1 MQGLAPVFLGSNLV
15 IMFRQLHALVVDDEP
30 HCRDYL
36 CRQLERT
43 CPSITVV
50 QTAASAKEA
59 ERFIR
64 DLAPDVVFMDIHMP
78 HQTGLDLLDALADRD
93 FYLVFTTAYDEY
105 AVEALRKQ
113 AFDYLLKPID
123 RDDLQACARRIL
135 MHFYHHRAP
144 GNGALVSGHAAGWK
158 SSLRGK
164 RHFVRHQRH
173 RARGS
178 GRAATPPCTLPGG
191 TTASR

>member
-1 MQGLAPVFLGSNLV
+1 ML
-15 IMFRQLHALVVDDEP
+15 RQLHALVVDDEP

-59 ERFIR
+59 ERLIR

-78 HQTGLDLLDALADRD
+78 HQSGLDLLDALSDRD
-93 FYLVFTTAYDEY
+93 FYLVFTTAFDEY

-113 AFDYLLKPID
+113 AFDYLLKPIQPQ
-123 RDDLQACARRIL
+123 RLEAALQKVSRQR
-135 MHFYHHRAP
+135 
-144 GNGALVSGHAAGWK
+144 ALVDPQRLSALLERALAREDETPRVTARAGKTATKPSGIATIDRGAASGTETRHAAC
-158 SSLRGK
+158 
-164 RHFVRHQRH
+164 
-173 RARGS
+173 
-178 GRAATPPCTLPGG
+178 P
-191 TTASR
+191 